1 MQQTA
6 KECDTQKG
14 RQRERIATKYR
25 RELQQNIG
33 ENCSRETVLVTRQL
47 LIGTVSHQCS
57 IRALAVAQ
65 YTLIRLINAIKGN
78 LSIDSTVLP

>member
-6 KECDTQKG
+6 KECDTQKKRDRG
-14 RQRERIATKYR
+14 N
-25 RELQQNIG
+25 ELQQNIG
-33 ENCSRETVLVTRQL
+33 ENCSRERVLVTRQL

>member
-6 KECDTQKG
+6 KECDTQKKRDRG
-14 RQRERIATKYR
+14 K
-25 RELQQNIG
+25 ELQQNIG
-33 ENCSRETVLVTRQL
+33 ENCSRERVLVTRQL

>member
-1 MQQTA
+1 MLEKSLFWIHFCFAMQQTA

-65 YTLIRLINAIKGN
+65 VKVTYL
-78 LSIDSTVLP
+78 